1 MLYLLK
7 IIRFWGGSMKR
18 SDRLIGMTEYVLE
31 HPMQLISLPFFSERY
46 QAAKSSI
53 SEDLTIMNNMLKEEG
68 IGYLESIAGAA
79 GGVRYIPKYND
90 QHSLTFLETLANRL
104 EDPTRILPGGYLFM
118 SDLLGEPKTVRNI
131 GRLFA
136 TAFSHLD
143 IEAVVTVATK
153 GIPIA
158 YAVAAF
164 LNVPVI
170 IVRRD
175 PKITEGSTV
184 SINYVSGSSRK
195 IQTMVLT
202 KRSLKNGTKV
212 CIVDDFMKAGGTID
226 GMKSLLKEFNAEV
239 KGIGVLAEAEDEEDE
254 RVVTD
259 YLSLLQISNVD
270 VKNAKIDVS
279 LGNYFDYVN

>member
-1 MLYLLK
+1 
-7 IIRFWGGSMKR
+7 MKR
-18 SDRLIGMTEYVLE
+18 SDRLIGITNYIIE
-31 HPMQLISLPFFSERY
+31 HPMQLISLPFFAETY

-53 SEDLTIMNNMLKEEG
+53 SEDLTIVNNMLRNEG
-68 IGYLESIAGAA
+68 LGYLESVAGAS
-79 GGVRYIPKYND
+79 GGVKYVPQYDKQQSETYIE
-90 QHSLTFLETLANRL
+90 SLCRRL
-104 EDPTRILPGGYLFM
+104 EDPERLLSGGYLFM
-118 SDLLGEPKTVRNI
+118 SDILGEPTTVRMI

-136 TAFSHLD
+136 TRFASLN

-158 YAVAAF
+158 YAVASF
-164 LNVPVI
+164 LNVPVV

-202 KRSLKNGTKV
+202 KRSLEQGAKV
-212 CIVDDFMKAGGTID
+212 CIIDDFMKAGGTID
-226 GMKSLLKEFNAEV
+226 GIKSLLKEFDAEV
-239 KGIGVLAEAEDEEDE
+239 AGIGVLAEAEDEEDE

-259 YLSLLQISNVD
+259 YTSLIKISNVD
-270 VKNAKIDVS
+270 VRSQQIDVQK
-279 LGNYFDYVN
+279 GNYFEMEE